1 MVMLKVLPEGAQGVF
16 EVMCDGSDKRRRAAR
31 KDEPT
36 EVQRVADQ
44 NTRRSCASIDKTW
57 LEEVVMMGLT
67 LMLMHKVFRLEET
80 REQCSTNILLNLR
93 STDGKRRRSSQ

>member
-1 MVMLKVLPEGAQGVF
+1 MLKVTPEAAKGVF
-16 EVMCDGSDKRRRAAR
+16 EVMCSGSDRRRGAAR

-36 EVQRVADQ
+36 EVQCVADQ

-57 LEEVVMMGLT
+57 LEGVVMMGLT

-93 STDGKRRRSSQ
+93 STDGKRRTSSQ